1 MMRLARVSK
10 RERAE
15 NLAAA
20 LEACALTERA
30 DDRVMTLSTG
40 LKQRANIARALAARP
55 ELLLLDEPTSGL
67 DPAAAQ
73 KVYDTLIDLQT
84 TGITFIICTH
94 LMQEAD
100 DLCDRVLFLN
110 TGRILVDGPPDEV
123 RKSAGDIVYTIPA
136 NDDADLAAKRG
147 LLRTAGIDRLVTRRV
162 NGRPTLHVYGLADSA
177 AIDVLGMPF
186 EKRPV
191 TLSDAFIL
199 LAEED
204 A

>member
-1 MMRLARVSK
+1 MRLARVSK

-40 LKQRANIARALAARP
+40 LKQRANITRALAARP

-136 NDDADLAAKRG
+136 TTTPTWNGSCPDQVIVYTIPATTTPTSRPRGAFSALPVSTDSRRDASTG
-147 LLRTAGIDRLVTRRV
+147 GQHSTCTA
-162 NGRPTLHVYGLADSA
+162 
-177 AIDVLGMPF
+177 
-186 EKRPV
+186 
-191 TLSDAFIL
+191 
-199 LAEED
+199 
-204 A
+204 